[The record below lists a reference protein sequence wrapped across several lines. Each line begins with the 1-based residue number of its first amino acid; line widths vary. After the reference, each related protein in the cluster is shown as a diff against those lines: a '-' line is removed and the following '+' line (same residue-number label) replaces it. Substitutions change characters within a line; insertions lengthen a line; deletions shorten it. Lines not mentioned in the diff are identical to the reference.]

1 MGDEHNMKKLI
12 SFILIFAICFST
24 PAVIA
29 SAEEVVNKEIT
40 SIELQTAKY
49 YSAVKTDA
57 EIENATFFVDF
68 IAYYSD
74 GTSAE
79 YDSTHGWSDESITSE
94 VSWRIAPDESLGDQ
108 QILFITV
115 NGEEYWAGYVKVEVN
130 KAKAIFRTIVTLDGT
145 TIKAAESTHIFL
157 EDFFLKLKNM
167 LLAFFAMF
175 GNLQC

>member
-1 MGDEHNMKKLI
+1 MKKA
-12 SFILIFAICFST
+12 FILFLATVLCISAICITAF
-24 PAVIA
+24 A
-29 SAEEVVNKEIT
+29 AESKEIT

-49 YSAVKTDA
+49 YSAVKADT
-57 EIENATFFVDF
+57 EIENAVFFVDF

-74 GTSAE
+74 GKSDE

-108 QILFITV
+108 QNLFITID
-115 NGEEYWAGYVKVEVN
+115 GEEYWAGYVKVEVN

>member
-1 MGDEHNMKKLI
+1 MVKKLI
-12 SFILIFAICFST
+12 TFILTIALCFS
-24 PAVIA
+24 AFVITTLA
-29 SAEEVVNKEIT
+29 KDVENKEIA

-49 YSAVKTDA
+49 YSAVKTDT
-57 EIENATFFVDF
+57 EIENAAFFVDF

-79 YDSTHGWSDESITSE
+79 YDSTHGWSDGSITSE
-94 VSWRIAPDESLGDQ
+94 VSWRIVPDESLGNQ
-108 QILFITV
+108 QNLFIAV
-115 NGEEYWAGYVKVEVN
+115 DGEEFWTGYVKVEVN

>member
-1 MGDEHNMKKLI
+1 MKKII
-12 SFILIFAICFST
+12 SFFLALILCFSAIGVT
-24 PAVIA
+24 AFA
-29 SAEEVVNKEIT
+29 AESKEIT

-49 YSAVKTDA
+49 YSAVKADT
-57 EIENATFFVDF
+57 EIENAAFFVDF

-108 QILFITV
+108 QNLFIIV
-115 NGEEYWAGYVKVEVN
+115 DGEEYWAGYVKVEVN